1 MNLVVLAVLEVLQ
14 LRINDPL
21 SLQTYWLLNQIS
33 LVTLWW
39 KGLMT
44 VLVWILQRRAV
55 VPKEVIAGDL
65 MDSDFA
71 TQQHLDLMVE
81 GPLYFEAAFG

>member
-1 MNLVVLAVLEVLQ
+1 VSEVLQ
-14 LRINDPL
+14 LQINGLL
-21 SLQTYWLLNQIS
+21 SPQTYWLLNQTS
-33 LVTLWW
+33 LVTLWL

-44 VLVWILQRRAV
+44 GLVWILQRRVV
-55 VPKEVIAGDL
+55 VPKEVIAVDL

>member
-1 MNLVVLAVLEVLQ
+1 MSEVLQ
-14 LRINDPL
+14 LQINGLL
-21 SLQTYWLLNQIS
+21 SPQTYWLLNQTS
-33 LVTLWW
+33 LVTLWL

-44 VLVWILQRRAV
+44 GLVWILQRRAV
-55 VPKEVIAGDL
+55 VPKEVIAVDL